1 MPEFEM
7 HNAECT
13 MRTKA
18 AFCSAFCIPSFAFCI
33 LHSAFRLG
41 LIATLFF
48 GHSAVAFAQRGAQG
62 PAAPAP
68 AGRPGA
74 PYDII
79 GYWVSL
85 VTDDWRYRMLTPPK
99 GNVDYLP
106 VNAEGRRVANLWD
119 PSQDEANGEQCRAYG
134 AGGVMRLPG
143 RLHITWES
151 DNVLHMETDAGT
163 QTRRFFFG
171 DSPPPSSGPTWQGY
185 SVARWERP
193 APARGRATAST
204 NPVGQLKVTTTQLR
218 PGYMRKNGVPYGS
231 NAVLTE
237 YFLRLVD
244 NGGQEYLAV
253 TTMLDD
259 PQYLQQPYV
268 KTYQF
273 KKQRDATSWRPTPCT
288 VK

>member
-1 MPEFEM
+1 MLEFKM
-7 HNAECT
+7 HNAET
-13 MRTKA
+13 MRAKA
-18 AFCSAFCIPSFAFCI
+18 VLCSTSCIPRFAFCI
-33 LHSAFRLG
+33 LHSAFCLG

-48 GHSAVAFAQRGAQG
+48 SHSTVAFAQRGG
-62 PAAPAP
+62 PPPAAPAP
-68 AGRPGA
+68 AGRAGA
-74 PYDII
+74 PYDIT

-119 PSQDEANGEQCRAYG
+119 PSQDEANGEQCKAYG

-143 RLHITWES
+143 RLHITWEA
-151 DNVLHMETDAGT
+151 DNVMRVETDAGT

-185 SVARWERP
+185 SVGRWERP
-193 APARGRATAST
+193 APARGRATAP
-204 NPVGQLKVTTTQLR
+204 NAPVGQLKVTTTQLR

-231 NAVLTE
+231 NAVFTE

-273 KKQRDATSWRPTPCT
+273 KKQRDAAGWRPTPCT
-288 VK
+288 VR